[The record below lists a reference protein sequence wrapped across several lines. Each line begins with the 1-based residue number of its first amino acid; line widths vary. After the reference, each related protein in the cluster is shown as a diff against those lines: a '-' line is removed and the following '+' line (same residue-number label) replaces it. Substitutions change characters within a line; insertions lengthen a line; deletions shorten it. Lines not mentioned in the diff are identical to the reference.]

1 MAVIEGAALSVAI
14 HATPASLH
22 KVTLVEDTLTQ
33 RHARTTPGTTIGDLA
48 YDSDSLDRQLAQCR
62 IELIAPYRSNR
73 IRPAKQVRVP
83 NSVGA
88 YAAFDLQ
95 LLHVS
100 DQFRIEL
107 RPGLGFSNFISHNET
122 NTTIR
127 QMDTATL
134 A

>member
-1 MAVIEGAALSVAI
+1 MAVADGAALSVAI

-22 KVTLVEDTLTQ
+22 EVTLVEDTFIQ
-33 RHARTTPGTTIGDLA
+33 RHTRTTPRTTIGDLA
-48 YDSDSLDRQLAQCR
+48 YDSDSLDRRFAQRR
-62 IELIAPYRSNR
+62 IELIAPSRSSR
-73 IRPAKQVRVP
+73 IRPADQVEVP

-88 YAAFDLQ
+88 YAAFDLR

-100 DQFRIEL
+100 DQSRIEL
-107 RPGLGFSNFISHNET
+107 RPGLGFSNFISHNEI

-127 QMDTATL
+127 QMETAKL